1 MECKECKECNVHA
14 CEKNFELCDYLGSD
28 VIFGQAT
35 KFLTGD
41 DAIIC
46 NVNTRHTNC
55 STRYKSATPVGSS
68 LLARLLSVWSSH
80 IVSGI

>member
-46 NVNTRHTNC
+46 NVIYNVLVQY
-55 STRYKSATPVGSS
+55 S
-68 LLARLLSVWSSH
+68 
-80 IVSGI
+80 IVLDILIAVLGTKVQPR